1 MMQVVSIGGSPS
13 LRSRSGLLLEQTG
26 NWLQARGI
34 QHRHIDIHQFDPAD
48 LLLAR
53 FDSPSVRAF
62 AEQVL
67 AADGLL
73 VATPVYK
80 ASFAGALK
88 VLLDLLP
95 ERALANKVVLPLA
108 TGGSQAHMLAV
119 DYALKPVLAAL
130 KAQETLQGV
139 FATDEQIRYDA
150 TPALA
155 SNLELRLHEALEQFV
170 SALARRPN
178 PIDPSVLNDRLVNA
192 RWSI

>member
-1 MMQVVSIGGSPS
+1 M
-13 LRSRSGLLLEQTG
+13 
-26 NWLQARGI
+26 
-34 QHRHIDIHQFDPAD
+34 
-48 LLLAR
+48 LAVEFR
-53 FDSPSVRAF
+53 DR
-62 AEQVL
+62 
-67 AADGLL
+67 DG
-73 VATPVYK
+73 A
-80 ASFAGALK
+80 
-88 VLLDLLP
+88 LLDLLP

-155 SNLELRLHEALEQFV
+155 SSLELRLHEALEQFV
-170 SALARRPN
+170 SALARRPT